1 MSITVSPTTFDLGK
15 IEESQSTTSFFSIST
30 PDNVSNVSVTS
41 NSNLLTLRK
50 GNTGAFASSVTTNL
64 NNEAVDIN
72 VSTLPT
78 AIGSFNGTITVSYN
92 SNTVAT
98 VTYTFE
104 AFATLQN
111 YSDMYVK
118 SIYARDGIFNANT
131 VKIGTSSISM
141 TEKGDKLNFTS
152 ASGISYNIGKATQ
165 LDDGRIEPTTSI
177 SINKEDDSILIKNAK
192 ASTMKIDQD
201 GTIRSSGGTVI
212 LSSDVTVDSN
222 DDWKLERDSAAG
234 TTALYKRKN
243 GVWVKRVG
251 FS

>member
-1 MSITVSPTTFDLGK
+1 MSITVTPTTFDLGK
-15 IEESQSTTSFFSIST
+15 IEDGQSTTSFFSIST
-30 PDNVSNVSVTS
+30 PDNVTNVSVTS
-41 NSNLLTLRK
+41 NSSLLTLRK

-72 VSTLPT
+72 VSTTPT
-78 AIGSFNGTITVSYN
+78 SIGSLNGTLTVSYN

-104 AFATLQN
+104 AFSSLAN
-111 YSDMYVK
+111 YGDIYVK
-118 SIYARDGIFNANT
+118 SLYARDGIFNANT
-131 VKIGTSSISM
+131 VRIGTSSISM

-177 SINKEDDSILIKNAK
+177 SINKDDDSILIKNAK
-192 ASTMKIDQD
+192 ANTMKIDQD

>member
-72 VSTLPT
+72 VSTIPT
-78 AIGSFNGTITVSYN
+78 STGSFNGTLTVSYN

-131 VKIGTSSISM
+131 LKIGTSSISM

>member
-1 MSITVSPTTFDLGK
+1 MSITVTPTTFDLGK
-15 IEESQSTTSFFSIST
+15 IEDGQSTTSFFSIST
-30 PDNVSNVSVTS
+30 PDNVTNVSVTS
-41 NSNLLTLRK
+41 NSSLLTLRK
-50 GNTGAFASSVTTNL
+50 GNTGAFASSISSNL
-64 NNEAVDIN
+64 NNEAIDIN
-72 VSTLPT
+72 VATLPT
-78 AIGSFNGTITVSYN
+78 AIGSFNGTITVTYN
-92 SNTVAT
+92 SSTVAT

-104 AFATLQN
+104 AFSSLAN
-111 YSDMYVK
+111 YGDMYVK
-118 SIYARDGIFNANT
+118 SLYARDGIFNANT
-131 VKIGTSSISM
+131 VRIGTSSISM

-192 ASTMKIDQD
+192 ANTMKIDQD
-201 GTIRSSGGTVI
+201 GTIRSSSGTVI

-222 DDWKLERDSAAG
+222 DDWKLERDSVAG

-243 GVWVKRVG
+243 GVWVKRIG